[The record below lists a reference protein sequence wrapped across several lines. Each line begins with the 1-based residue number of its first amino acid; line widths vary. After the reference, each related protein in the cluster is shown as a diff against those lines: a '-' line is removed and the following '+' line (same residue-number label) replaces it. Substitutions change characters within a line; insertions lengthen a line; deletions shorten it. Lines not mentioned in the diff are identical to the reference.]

1 MTAAS
6 GAARAQV
13 RIFTYYGPWG
23 DSKKETFCKVVVM
36 QSVLDHKA
44 VDRSERKAEPT
55 VECRKLCQ
63 SSETPQERGEGR
75 VQCIH
80 SLK

>member
-23 DSKKETFCKVVVM
+23 DSKEETFCKVVVM

-63 SSETPQERGEGR
+63 SETPQERGEGR
-75 VQCIH
+75 FQCIH